1 MNTSTA
7 VVLAEVSA
15 ESRAHTSYTRYVIA
29 GVERVQAALD
39 CGAALATM
47 KETAKHG
54 TWGDTLKR
62 IGVPRTTAARFM
74 RLHDSGWKCAT
85 VAQMGGLRSADELLS
100 IWKKEG
106 WDIASMP
113 EIAAFHAKCKAGMVE
128 FLEYARTR
136 IDAPDRTE
144 KELREVIRMTDAWY
158 ELVFG
163 RPYSHIKPGPIK

>member
-1 MNTSTA
+1 MTTQYTTQ
-7 VVLAEVSA
+7 AEVTA
-15 ESRAHTSYTRYVIA
+15 EDRAHTAFTRFVLA
-29 GVERVQAALD
+29 GVERLQAALD
-39 CGAALATM
+39 CGAALATLRSA
-47 KETAKHG
+47 AKHG
-54 TWGDTLKR
+54 TWEDTLKR
-62 IGVPRTTAARFM
+62 LGIPKTTASRWI
-74 RLHDSGWKCAT
+74 RLHATGWTCAT